1 MLFATLTFRPF
12 ASITRKL
19 AFAAGASAQTS
30 DIKEQELPYVARNTS
45 VYLVG
50 HAQVFLTNLT
60 LIEGRYL
67 GLQQIRIL
75 YAEDYELVLFTVK
88 QLLELEGWRVDICR
102 DGAAALKKIESD
114 DHYDLIILDA
124 QMPGE
129 SGVALVQRA
138 RQLAHRRRVPI
149 IVFTGSLRREDALAA
164 GADAFLNKP
173 TGLKNL
179 ISTCNSLL
187 DRQPAI
193 NESDTGDLKKSVGNM
208 L

>member
-1 MLFATLTFRPF
+1 MAM
-12 ASITRKL
+12 
-19 AFAAGASAQTS
+19 
-30 DIKEQELPYVARNTS
+30 NTN

-50 HAQVFLTNLT
+50 HAQVLLTNLT
-60 LIEGRYL
+60 LVKGRYL

-75 YAEDYELVLFTVK
+75 YAEDYDLVLFTVK

-102 DGAAALKKIESD
+102 DGSAALKKIESD

-129 SGVALVQRA
+129 SGLALVQRT
-138 RQLAHRRRVPI
+138 RQLAHRRRVPV

-173 TGLKNL
+173 TGLKDL
-179 ISTCNSLL
+179 IATCNSLL
-187 DRQPAI
+187 NQQPAI
-193 NESDTGDLKKSVGNM
+193 NERDTDDLKKSVGNV
-208 L
+208 LR